1 LPHVTPDGTIWTT
14 TSNNPAQQGYAHA
27 SISLIWS
34 SDGGTTWQGPLP
46 VVADVTVPVYQNTT
60 FREGIVNAFD
70 VGPVKRGNYYPLYV
84 TYEDGS
90 TGLSNVY
97 LIASYDGGQ
106 HWTAP
111 ILVNDNAGPTDAL
124 QPNLAV
130 ASNGTVAVAFYDRR
144 LACAAKNDG
153 EAAGS
158 GVAYDPGTAAS
169 PGTPWGRA
177 NYCVN
182 TAVQFYRADL
192 TPVGH
197 NVRLSAHTWDP
208 QLSAPHPGCPSCAGT
223 FIGDYFGVEP
233 AGGNLYTTSVS
244 TFNAKGENPYFHQQ
258 QIVARV
264 AIP

>member
-1 LPHVTPDGTIWTT
+1 MCAQINTPVLCRK
-14 TSNNPAQQGYAHA
+14 Q
-27 SISLIWS
+27 
-34 SDGGTTWQGPLP
+34 
-46 VVADVTVPVYQNTT
+46 
-60 FREGIVNAFD
+60 
-70 VGPVKRGNYYPLYV
+70 
-84 TYEDGS
+84 
-90 TGLSNVY
+90 
-97 LIASYDGGQ
+97 
-106 HWTAP
+106 
-111 ILVNDNAGPTDAL
+111 
-124 QPNLAV
+124 
-130 ASNGTVAVAFYDRR
+130 
-144 LACAAKNDG
+144 AKNDG

-208 QLSAPHPGCPSCAGT
+208 QLSAPHQGCLSCAGT